1 MRLGKKTLILIGS
14 LLVLVVIGNAL
25 RKTKSSPNTHPA
37 PSISVPEA
45 KASAVAPLVN
55 NQPVGVYVGVLR
67 TSRGENLECLQW
79 GIEASD
85 QKSLE
90 PKIRLKGKTVSP
102 DKFRAALTEQLK
114 KRLSK
119 RLSSKEWS
127 FIGKCS
133 TEGVLGSCITELAGA
148 SDAGTSLSPL
158 RVAYNLDIA
167 ISMRQDC
174 RSKGD
179 RWSET
184 AAFVEAMKKRT
195 IVDDRKITKTAGT
208 Q

>member
-1 MRLGKKTLILIGS
+1 MRVGKKTLILIGS
-14 LLVLVVIGNAL
+14 LLVLVVIGNAF
-25 RKTKSSPNTHPA
+25 RKTKPSSNTHPA

-45 KASAVAPLVN
+45 KASAVVPPVS

-67 TSRGENLECLQW
+67 ASRGENLECLQW
-79 GIEASD
+79 GIESPD
-85 QKSLE
+85 PISLE
-90 PKIRLKGKTVSP
+90 PKIKLRRKTVSP

-119 RLSSKEWS
+119 KLSSNEWS

-167 ISMRQDC
+167 ISMKQDC
-174 RSKGD
+174 QSKGD

-195 IVDDRKITKTAGT
+195 TTDDRKIKKAADT